1 MSEDTW
7 QNLPKGKT
15 NNMSKLKLK
24 LHIFEH
30 GEFKLPSKKKMKKW
44 VKAAIERDTELNV
57 MFVGEEEGREMNAQY
72 RHKDYATN
80 VLTFDYQHEPVA
92 IADLVICVPV
102 LIKEAKNQNKSF
114 DEHLAH
120 LLIHGTLHAHGYDHM
135 EYNEAN
141 VMEDKEIGALLELG
155 FDNPYEDRILLTG
168 KKKKLRFKH

>member
-1 MSEDTW
+1 MS
-7 QNLPKGKT
+7 K
-15 NNMSKLKLK
+15 SKLKLN
-24 LHIFEH
+24 IFEH

-44 VKAAIERDTELNV
+44 VKAAIE
-57 MFVGEEEGREMNAQY
+57 EEGRERNAQY

-168 KKKKLRFKH
+168 KKKKFHFKK